1 MVEQQENQQNYPP
14 PISNIDAV
22 IEHFKSALASGKHW
36 YLALLESMS
45 LWTEE
50 SETINGEAMHY
61 MVEGE
66 AFDWLLLAQRF
77 CDEAVGLIPEDEK
90 YDLLF
95 KAKAPLEL
103 SQDEFKNLIGPAKYH
118 KYLNFFYGVTVEE
131 ALIQSV
137 REEVRK
143 ERYANA
149 RPRKGGEEQE
159 AFAKIYGVTLTDLL
173 KQFRREKHYHQTA
186 ASNLTQM
193 KEFTYW
199 CFKYRVKI
207 SEKARVASDTNKG
220 LEWLRKNGYHC

>member
-1 MVEQQENQQNYPP
+1 MVDQTTNQQAYPP

-22 IEHFKSALASGKHW
+22 IEHFRAAIAAGTHW
-36 YLALLESMS
+36 YPALLESMS

-50 SETINGEAMHY
+50 QETINGETLHY
-61 MVEGE
+61 VIEGE
-66 AFDWLLLAQRF
+66 AFDWLLLAQRL
-77 CDEAVGLIPEDEK
+77 CDTIPGLIPEDEK
-90 YDLLF
+90 YALLF
-95 KAKAPLEL
+95 KARAPVKMSAE
-103 SQDEFKNLIGPAKYH
+103 EFKNLIGTAKYH

-137 REEVRK
+137 LEEVRK
-143 ERYANA
+143 EHYANA
-149 RPRKGGEEQE
+149 RPHYGGEEQE
-159 AFAKIYGVTLTDLL
+159 AFTKIYDIPLSDLL
-173 KQFRREKHYHQTA
+173 KQFRKEKHYHQTA

-220 LEWLRKNGYHC
+220 LEWLRRNGYNC